1 MNGNR
6 TAFFLM
12 VDGTPVH
19 PLVSW
24 ARDEIVRLENLLNE
38 KAIAEAGAAKPRKIG
53 SKVTTHDTSGGSL
66 DP

>member
-24 ARDEIVRLENLLNE
+24 ARGRNRSAGEPSQRKGYRRGWSGETEENRIKGNN
-38 KAIAEAGAAKPRKIG
+38 A
-53 SKVTTHDTSGGSL
+53 
-66 DP
+66 